1 MGRKSTARKGTAE
14 RDTKRFALLA
24 EDDPAF
30 QLIARAGYAVSGLL
44 HALIG
49 VIALTTVFGVERGRA
64 DQTGALVK
72 IAEIPAGAVLI
83 WAMVVAVVALGLWQI
98 ARGIAVSEKD
108 DRRRWFR
115 RISAFGQAFGFLAIG
130 FLAARIA
137 IAGKSGAGDS
147 RTLTAAVLAVPGGAV
162 LIGAVGVAVFGAGV
176 YFVVKGIS
184 RRFLRDLGKEGVGV
198 RRSVELLGVTGH
210 VAKGVALAILG
221 VLVVVA
227 AVTSD
232 PQQAAGLDQVFD
244 AIAALPF
251 GAALIAIV
259 GVGFI
264 AYGGYCGFRARL
276 ARL

>member
-1 MGRKSTARKGTAE
+1 MARRGTAE

-30 QLIARAGYAVSGLL
+30 QLVARAGYAVSGVL
-44 HALIG
+44 HVLIG
-49 VIALTTVFGVERGRA
+49 VIALTTAFGPERGRA

-72 IAEIPAGAVLI
+72 IAELPAGAVLL
-83 WAMVVAVVALGLWQI
+83 WAMVVAVLALGLWQI

-108 DRRRWFR
+108 VRRRWFR
-115 RISAFGQAFGFLAIG
+115 RISAFGQAIG
-130 FLAARIA
+130 FVVIGVLASRIA
-137 IAGKSGAGDS
+137 VAGRSGAGNPK
-147 RTLTAAVLAVPGGAV
+147 TLTASVLGVPGGSI
-162 LIGAVGVAVFGAGV
+162 LIGAVGVGVFGAGV
-176 YFVVKGIS
+176 YFVVKGVS
-184 RRFLRDLGKEGVGV
+184 RRFLRDLGREGVDV

-210 VAKGVALAILG
+210 VAKGVALSVLG

-232 PQQAAGLDQVFD
+232 PRQADGLDQAFD

-251 GAALIAIV
+251 GAVLIAII

-264 AYGGYCGFRARL
+264 AYGVYCGFRTRL